1 MHSAR
6 QVILHER
13 GITEMLHLKTITK
26 DNWIKAISLKVRED
40 QVNFVASNAVS
51 LAQLNFLENFHAKGI
66 YFGEEMVGFTL
77 YGLDEDDHEYWIYR
91 MMIDEK
97 HQGKGYGKEAVR
109 LVIEDIQ
116 TLKEPRHQTITL
128 SYEPDNEHAKRLYEK
143 MGFQEIDGLVI
154 EGEQV
159 ARYTY

>member
-1 MHSAR
+1 
-6 QVILHER
+6 
-13 GITEMLHLKTITK
+13 MLHLKTISK

-40 QVNFVASNAVS
+40 QVKFVASNAVS
-51 LAQLNFLENFHAKGI
+51 LAQLNFLESFHAKGI
-66 YFGEEMVGFTL
+66 YYGEEMVGFTL
-77 YGLDEDDHEYWIYR
+77 YGLDKDDHEYWIYR
-91 MMIDEK
+91 MMIDQK

-109 LVIEDIQ
+109 LVIEDIRAM
-116 TLKEPRHQTITL
+116 KEPHHQTITL
-128 SYEPDNEHAKRLYEK
+128 SYEPDNEHAKRIYEK

>member
-1 MHSAR
+1 
-6 QVILHER
+6 
-13 GITEMLHLKTITK
+13 MLHLKTISK

-116 TLKEPRHQTITL
+116 TMKESHHQTITL